1 VTGCTDHVGHYVYV
15 FIPDKAVVR
24 AEARR
29 RGLDGVATIH
39 RRNCGQ
45 AVPRGSV
52 RVGVVGVSCG
62 PSGAEGEARSEN

>member
-1 VTGCTDHVGHYVYV
+1 VTGVQTMSDVDVYV
-15 FIPDKAVVR
+15 FIPDKAVR

-45 AVPRGSV
+45 AAPRGSV